1 MNWAMEHENNGYIS
15 QQPKFDLSWNETGM
29 LEVSSFSTLFP
40 QYREKYLQEVWPT
53 VKSSLK
59 VMTVSTTRKTRDPY
73 SLIKARDLIKL
84 LSRSF
89 PVHQG
94 IKILDNEM
102 QCVIGFI
109 GYYYSFENQHSR
121 KHRFLEL
128 GACFDEKQFR
138 GATLTTRS
146 GLLIEDN
153 TISRR
158 SKQRIPQK
166 TKEKEKLHL
175 FPQRKKA
182 MEFGK
187 QKSVENIEAE
197 SYIAA
202 AGVGDFKK
210 EIQGCRI

>member
-59 VMTVSTTRKTRDPY
+59 EMTVSTTRKTRDPY

-94 IKILDNEM
+94 NTVSTMGSFKGLKQIRRIVEDCILNKMHPVYHIK
-102 QCVIGFI
+102 
-109 GYYYSFENQHSR
+109 
-121 KHRFLEL
+121 
-128 GACFDEKQFR
+128 
-138 GATLTTRS
+138 
-146 GLLIEDN
+146 
-153 TISRR
+153 
-158 SKQRIPQK
+158 
-166 TKEKEKLHL
+166 
-175 FPQRKKA
+175 KKGNGVWEA
-182 MEFGK
+182 
-187 QKSVENIEAE
+187 KSVENIEAE

-202 AGVGDFKK
+202 AG
-210 EIQGCRI
+210 